1 MRRELEKAQ
10 LMRLQ
15 SIAEQQAATQQQHAE
30 EMAALLKRLEAQTAE
45 LRTLKR
51 RRSERRAAHLSTDD
65 LGGSPFASPFT
76 SHTDHNGT
84 QAPLSPLMQVSARN
98 VSSLSHGFAP
108 PNPRSAD
115 PHAAP
120 LSESSAGPPP
130 LVPTSSHP
138 HCRIVR

>member
-1 MRRELEKAQ
+1 
-10 LMRLQ
+10 MRLQ

-65 LGGSPFASPFT
+65 FGGSPFASPFT

-84 QAPLSPLMQVSARN
+84 QAPLSPLMQVSART
-98 VSSLSHGFAP
+98 
-108 PNPRSAD
+108 
-115 PHAAP
+115 
-120 LSESSAGPPP
+120 E
-130 LVPTSSHP
+130 
-138 HCRIVR
+138 